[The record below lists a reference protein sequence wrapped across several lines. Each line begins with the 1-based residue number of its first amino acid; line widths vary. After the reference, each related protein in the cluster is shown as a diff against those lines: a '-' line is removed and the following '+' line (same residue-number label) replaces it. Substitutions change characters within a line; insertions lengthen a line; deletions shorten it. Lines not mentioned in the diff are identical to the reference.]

1 MFSALFITTRT
12 KFGSVTK
19 CVSPPAFP
27 LASLCAGWYICILP
41 LAACFDSLAVIIS
54 IFCTPTEDTKLE
66 CQCTNATKIWSQ
78 KQIQTDLQPQIQG
91 TSDMLLRGVQ
101 APHLCTRHMLLG
113 TPLRLEMEF
122 SRKNKNSCIPG
133 PSSKVKKNICIG
145 F

>member
-1 MFSALFITTRT
+1 MRPVRT
-12 KFGSVTK
+12 FPNHHQHYHNYLLIF
-19 CVSPPAFP
+19 VSSPAFP

-54 IFCTPTEDTKLE
+54 IFVKL
-66 CQCTNATKIWSQ
+66 QRIQNWNAKNTDATKIWSQ
-78 KQIQTDLQPQIQG
+78 KQTQIETELQPQIQG

-122 SRKNKNSCIPG
+122 SRKKISLHA
-133 PSSKVKKNICIG
+133 
-145 F
+145 

>member
-1 MFSALFITTRT
+1 MRPVRT
-12 KFGSVTK
+12 FPNHHQHYHKYLLISV
-19 CVSPPAFP
+19 SSPAFP

-54 IFCTPTEDTKLE
+54 IFVKL
-66 CQCTNATKIWSQ
+66 QRIQNWNAKNTDATKIWSQ
-78 KQIQTDLQPQIQG
+78 KQTQIETELQPQIQG

-122 SRKNKNSCIPG
+122 S
-133 PSSKVKKNICIG
+133 KKKISLHA
-145 F
+145 